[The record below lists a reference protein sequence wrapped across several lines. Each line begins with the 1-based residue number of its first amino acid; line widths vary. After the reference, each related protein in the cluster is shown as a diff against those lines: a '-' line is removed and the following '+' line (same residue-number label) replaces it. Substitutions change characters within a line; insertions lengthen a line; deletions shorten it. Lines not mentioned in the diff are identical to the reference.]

1 MRLNDPDLLRTQN
14 LVDGK
19 WCGDGATEIR
29 NPATGAPLAK
39 VPHGGAEQARA
50 AVEAARAAQKGWA
63 ALSAKQRGAIMRQWF
78 DLILAA
84 REDLAL
90 IMTSEQGKPLAEAR
104 GEIDYAASFIE
115 FYAEEAK
122 RIYGET
128 IPSPWPDARILVLR
142 QPIGVMAAITPWNF
156 PAAMITRKCAPA
168 LAAGCACVIKP
179 APETPLTALAL
190 GELAQRAGFPP
201 GVLNFVTGDAAA
213 IGQVFCE
220 HEAVRF
226 VGFTGSTDVGK
237 LLMRQAASGV
247 KKVGLE
253 LGGNAPFIVFD
264 DADLDAAVAGALLS
278 KYRNMGQTCVCAN
291 RLYVQEGVY
300 DAFSQKLAG
309 AVGKLKVG
317 DGTEEGIHQGPLIN
331 AKALAKVEAHIA
343 DALSKGARVL
353 TGGARHER
361 GGTFFQPTV
370 LADVTPSMV
379 MAREETFG
387 PVAPLFRFRDEAD
400 VIAQANATQYGLASY
415 FYARD
420 LGRVFRVAEALEYGM
435 VCVNSGVLSTE
446 VAPFGGVK
454 QSGLGREG
462 SRHGIEEF
470 LELKYV
476 LLGGLNEPA
485 SVAPAKTA
493 PAEAAPVKAS
503 PPPPVVKPAPSL
515 PKAPPMPRLPRVSD
529 VQWPLPPDP
538 KDGSD

>member
-1 MRLNDPDLLRTQN
+1 MQLKDASLLRGQM
-14 LVDGK
+14 LIDGVFVGG
-19 WCGDGATEIR
+19 GDLAIR
-29 NPATGAPLAK
+29 NPATGAVLAH
-39 VPHGGAEQARA
+39 VPDGGAGEATA
-50 AVEAARAAQKGWA
+50 AVEAAASAQKAWA
-63 ALSAKQRGAIMRQWF
+63 ALTAKQRGAILRKWF
-78 DLILAA
+78 ELILAA
-84 REDLAL
+84 RDDLAL

-128 IPSPWPDARILVLR
+128 IPSPWPDARIVTLR

-190 GELAQRAGFPP
+190 GELAMRAGLPP
-201 GVLNFVTGDAAA
+201 GVINIITGDAAA
-213 IGQVFCE
+213 IGKVFCE
-220 HEAVRF
+220 HPAVRF
-226 VGFTGSTDVGK
+226 VGFTGSTEVGK

-264 DADLDAAVAGALLS
+264 DADLDAAVAGAMVS

-291 RLYVQEGVY
+291 RLYVQEGIY
-300 DAFSQKLAG
+300 DAFAAKLAE
-309 AVGKLKVG
+309 AVARLKVG
-317 DGTEEGIHQGPLIN
+317 DGAKEGVQQGPLITL
-331 AKALAKVEAHIA
+331 KAVEKVEAHIA
-343 DALSKGARVL
+343 DALSKGARALV
-353 TGGARHER
+353 GGKRHEL

-370 LADVTPSMV
+370 LADVTREMIV
-379 MAREETFG
+379 ARDETFG
-387 PVAPLFRFRDEAD
+387 PVAPLFRFKDEAD
-400 VIAQANATQYGLASY
+400 VIAQANATQYGLAAY

-420 LGRVFRVAEALEYGM
+420 LGRVFRVVEALEYGM
-435 VCVNSGVLSTE
+435 VGVNSGIISTE

-470 LELKYV
+470 VEIKYV
-476 LLGGLNEPA
+476 LLGGLG
-485 SVAPAKTA
+485 
-493 PAEAAPVKAS
+493 AA
-503 PPPPVVKPAPSL
+503 L
-515 PKAPPMPRLPRVSD
+515 
-529 VQWPLPPDP
+529 
-538 KDGSD
+538 

>member
-1 MRLNDPDLLRTQN
+1 MRLNDPTLLRTQN
-14 LVDGK
+14 LIDGV
-19 WCGDGATEIR
+19 WRGEGTTEIR
-29 NPATGAPLAK
+29 NPATGEVLAK
-39 VPHGGAEQARA
+39 VPFGGAIEATA
-50 AVEAARAAQKGWA
+50 AVEAAANAQKGWA
-63 ALSAKQRGAIMRQWF
+63 ALTAKQRGAPMRKWF
-78 DLILAA
+78 ELILAA

-128 IPSPWPDARILVLR
+128 IPSPWPDARILTLR
-142 QPIGVMAAITPWNF
+142 QPVGVVAAITPWNF

-190 GELAQRAGFPP
+190 GELAQRAGIPP
-201 GVLNFVTGDAAA
+201 GVLNLVTGDAVA
-213 IGQVFCE
+213 IGKVFCE

-226 VGFTGSTDVGK
+226 VGFTGSTETGK
-237 LLMRQAASGV
+237 LLMRQAAYGV

-264 DADLDAAVAGALLS
+264 DADLDAAVAGAMLS

-291 RLYVQEGVY
+291 RFYVQEGVY
-300 DAFSQKLAG
+300 DAFAQKLTA
-309 AVGKLKVG
+309 AVQKLKVG
-317 DGTEEGIHQGPLIN
+317 DGTTEGVQQGPLIN
-331 AKALAKVEAHIA
+331 ARALDKVEAHIA
-343 DALSKGARVL
+343 DALSKGARLL
-353 TGGARHER
+353 TGGRRHEL

-370 LADVTPSMV
+370 LADVTCDMAV
-379 MAREETFG
+379 AREETFG
-387 PVAPLFRFRDEAD
+387 PLAPLFRFKDEAE

-435 VCVNSGVLSTE
+435 VGVNSGIISTE

-462 SRHGIEEF
+462 SRHGVEEF
-470 LELKYV
+470 VEIKYV
-476 LLGGLNEPA
+476 LLGGIG
-485 SVAPAKTA
+485 TA
-493 PAEAAPVKAS
+493 PA
-503 PPPPVVKPAPSL
+503 
-515 PKAPPMPRLPRVSD
+515 
-529 VQWPLPPDP
+529 
-538 KDGSD
+538 